1 MRHWFP
7 LLPVVA
13 LALLTAACSPN
24 RSGDALAAAEQP
36 QALPAACPV
45 TQPPDPPFTPPE
57 PNSASLQGEF
67 WYGSQEFWT
76 SLPMDGA
83 WRDLPYSETGY
94 TQKVFWW
101 RQGYD
106 WKAEPEPDLT
116 VTGRRLDGEAPP
128 LVASKA
134 TNAYAADIGSAMLVG
149 VDIPT
154 AGCWEITGR
163 IGEQELSFVI
173 QVISPDP

>member
-1 MRHWFP
+1 
-7 LLPVVA
+7 
-13 LALLTAACSPN
+13 
-24 RSGDALAAAEQP
+24 
-36 QALPAACPV
+36 
-45 TQPPDPPFTPPE
+45 
-57 PNSASLQGEF
+57 
-67 WYGSQEFWT
+67 
-76 SLPMDGA
+76 MDGA